1 MTTNTPISAS
11 SHAVNHEAD
20 GTPHRG
26 TTAASHVQ
34 TTDAAGFSAIMA
46 RVSAEVAAVKH
57 ECLVG
62 KSKGEAGQ
70 DGVIALRRNLT
81 RALHIRLRAELDA
94 AKT

>member
-1 MTTNTPISAS
+1 MTQAQQILAPSR
-11 SHAVNHEAD
+11 AVNHGAD
-20 GTPHRG
+20 GTPRRG
-26 TTAASHVQ
+26 PSAASHVQ